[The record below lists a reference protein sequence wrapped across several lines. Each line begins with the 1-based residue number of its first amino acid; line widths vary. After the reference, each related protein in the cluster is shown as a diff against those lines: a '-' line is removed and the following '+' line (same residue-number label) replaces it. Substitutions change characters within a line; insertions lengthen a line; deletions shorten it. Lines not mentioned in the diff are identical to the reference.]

1 MHILDLICWRY
12 NIILRAIS
20 LKKII
25 KWSNGKFNTKGS
37 MIKVSGTH
45 KSSTFGRKKNNNFQ
59 LNNSVVY
66 TKTYDYFYTYFLPT
80 HTHIVGHFNV
90 KKRFDLLSDQ
100 SQTYQ
105 KHLLGYRKLYS
116 SLLLLRNTCRC
127 FYYI

>member
-20 LKKII
+20 LKKIT

-45 KSSTFGRKKNNNFQ
+45 KSSTFGRKKTTTSNWII
-59 LNNSVVY
+59 VY
-66 TKTYDYFYTYFLPT
+66 YIPRHTTTSILTFFP

>member
-1 MHILDLICWRY
+1 MYYIPRHTTTSIL
-12 NIILRAIS
+12 
-20 LKKII
+20 
-25 KWSNGKFNTKGS
+25 
-37 MIKVSGTH
+37 
-45 KSSTFGRKKNNNFQ
+45 TFF
-59 LNNSVVY
+59 
-66 TKTYDYFYTYFLPT
+66 P

-127 FYYI
+127 FYLLHIKIRLSTYIIILPILIALPVFFFFFLKMLAFLKKVIFIPSTLILMGAQIYYPVI